1 MGPGLWFYTQ
11 SGCLNNQP
19 SQWGIILNFPIGR
32 GSEVHQIWFEQSSGK
47 VMHRGGNGSG
57 WNGTWKYFSPGTAT
71 AAQVLSGYTFSSAD
85 GSNLSGSMVNR
96 GALNWSGSNTTY
108 TVPAGYYSGGTLNS
122 KTSYTNGY
130 NAGVTAAD
138 NRANTSS
145 TNYKTGYNA
154 GYSAGTAAKAS
165 KIWTGHINTTSGGS
179 FTTGFQPH
187 IILIQRD
194 GDNFPIGV
202 YCSYGISVNHIEG
215 PSNSHYSNIFSTNS
229 NGFSLGTL
237 NSYTKDKYCY
247 CAAVRIV

>member
-130 NAGVTAAD
+130 NAGVTAGTNSGTPNMISGAHWVIDSCD
-138 NRANTSS
+138 NSS
-145 TNYKTGYNA
+145 WTCSTAGMYLVYVYGYVKVSSR
-154 GYSAGTAAKAS
+154 YVTP
-165 KIWTGHINTTSGGS
+165 TVTFSGGTKKAEGTIS
-179 FTTGFQPH
+179 SATADVRKGWIYQFSSG
-187 IILIQRD
+187 
-194 GDNFPIGV
+194 NKV
-202 YCSYGISVNHIEG
+202 SCSWKEYHGT
-215 PSNSHYSNIFSTNS
+215 YSWR
-229 NGFSLGTL
+229 NGFLII
-237 NSYTKDKYCY
+237 
-247 CAAVRIV
+247 RIK